1 MRVIDENHWWN
12 ERLDAWSS
20 EGFNVDSFRSSLE
33 AEPNSASELLL
44 KFDSL
49 IVKNRLLRKRVIDS
63 TMSRVEKSDW
73 LSQLDEVE
81 NTESI
86 LKKWN
91 EDAAVNRPWEPYIV
105 KAEDRWSAQGRR
117 SNLSALVK
125 RLNSLDPSSFSACQ
139 PLLILFDDV
148 SSESLI
154 SAMLD
159 EIESDEARRRQVVN
173 EMIELLSKEGVDAS
187 DARSMKINKALD
199 HLSSLQSRADGARN
213 NRLRIE
219 REIRPY
225 DDELANRLLEKNSKD
240 MTEEV
245 DAIVNNLSERLSS
258 LTSTIDEWKHLGVK
272 FPDDGKILPHDLLDW
287 EAGLPE
293 IEAAVEIHLRALE
306 RWKEFATLWPDRC
319 GDSSLAGRL
328 DKTEEFVDLVDSLDQ
343 EWRELELEGMQIIGS
358 WEDKGFAMDIWR
370 TRMAEEPR
378 SATKWLKREEVN
390 YQAANSLIE
399 ALMSL
404 DASIDGEDEIIRRVA
419 ILREFDLDNDLID
432 EMNYF
437 IETRARRGARHRSML
452 ETDWMDL
459 VRKGLAE
466 DRPTA
471 SLTLAEFE
479 SLIAD
484 ARTNKQ
490 HSGIPI
496 ERLEG
501 RMVEEIE
508 DWYQQGFSIEG
519 LREMLEKDPVNLA
532 LRMTTMREAVANH
545 EKLRRRVS
553 SLDWTRAPRMSIDVN
568 LDLSMPER
576 LASLSARI
584 PELMKALAQCKV
596 EDPDFKFVAWRPR
609 MRIKRVLVPAPE
621 SAEEDAME
629 AILKQMET
637 DVSET
642 EEENFREDEIVREDG
657 LTDHEF
663 WEDEK
668 WSAERWR
675 WWREKHGEKEEAIEP
690 ASQKSSED
698 EINNSEQEI
707 SEDDAPKKK
716 PGGIKGL
723 VSGGGRDGVGKFG
736 AVGDVIGGITDR
748 IGVTDYGLAGKSAVK
763 KKEKEESEQQDVV
776 VGDSSSMESILR
788 SLGLE
793 KEADMLLDN
802 GDINSVRRALASH
815 VGLEPR
821 DTRLDRLLRLS
832 LRLMPKG
839 DDDDEQRYAL
849 LSNLSELAKELSKWT
864 RIRLEARHSGAVGS
878 LLEDSL
884 TLGEALLRIPGP
896 GTALPLYSDDYD
908 LPAPD
913 DIDSLSNEVKVLKR
927 RVMLANS
934 GGVR

>member
-63 TMSRVEKSDW
+63 TMTREEKSGW
-73 LSQLDEVE
+73 LSQLDEVK

-91 EDAAVNRPWEPYIV
+91 EDAAINRPWEPYIV
-105 KAEDRWSAQGRR
+105 KAEDRWSQQGRR

-148 SSESLI
+148 SSEGLI
-154 SAMLD
+154 SSMLD

-173 EMIELLSKEGVDAS
+173 EMIDLLGKEGVDAS
-187 DARSMKINKALD
+187 DARSMKINEALD

-240 MTEEV
+240 LTEEV
-245 DAIVNNLSERLSS
+245 DAIINNLSERLSS
-258 LTSTIDEWKHLGVK
+258 LTSTIEEWKHLGVK

-287 EAGLPE
+287 EAELPE
-293 IEAAVEIHLRALE
+293 IEAAVELHLRALE
-306 RWKEFATLWPDRC
+306 RWREFATLWPDKC
-319 GDSSLAGRL
+319 GDSSLVGRL

-358 WEDKGFAMDIWR
+358 WEDKGFAMDVWR
-370 TRMAEEPR
+370 ARMAEEPR
-378 SATKWLKREEVN
+378 SATAWLKREEVN
-390 YQAANSLIE
+390 YQAANTLIE
-399 ALMSL
+399 SLMSL
-404 DASIDGEDEIIRRVA
+404 DASIDGEDEIMRRVA
-419 ILREFDLDNDLID
+419 ILREFDLDGGLIE

-437 IETRARRGARHRSML
+437 IENRARRGARHRSML

-466 DRPTA
+466 DRSTA

-484 ARTNKQ
+484 ARTNKR

-508 DWYQQGFSIEG
+508 EWYQQGFSIDG
-519 LREMLEKDPVNLA
+519 LKEMLEKDPVNLA

-553 SLDWTRAPRMSIDVN
+553 SLDWTRAPIMSIDVN

-584 PELMKALAQCKV
+584 PELMKDLAQCKV

-609 MRIKRVLVPAPE
+609 MRNRRVLVPAPE

-629 AILKQMET
+629 AILEEMET
-637 DVSET
+637 EVSET
-642 EEENFREDEIVREDG
+642 EEIDVELEEEVEEEVVEGDEEELVEEDE
-657 LTDHEF
+657 
-663 WEDEK
+663 
-668 WSAERWR
+668 
-675 WWREKHGEKEEAIEP
+675 
-690 ASQKSSED
+690 AS
-698 EINNSEQEI
+698 
-707 SEDDAPKKK
+707 KKK
-716 PGGIKGL
+716 PGRIKGL

-736 AVGDVIGGITDR
+736 AVGDVIGGLTDR
-748 IGVTDYGLAGKSAVK
+748 IGVTDYGLAGKSAAK
-763 KKEKEESEQQDVV
+763 KKEKEEAEQQGVV

-839 DDDDEQRYAL
+839 DDEDVQRYAL

-884 TLGEALLRIPGP
+884 TLGEALIRIPGP
-896 GTALPLYSDDYD
+896 GTALPLDADDYD

-913 DIDSLSNEVKVLKR
+913 DVDSLSNEVKVLKR

>member
-20 EGFNVDSFRSSLE
+20 EGFNVDSFRSSLA

-49 IVKNRLLRKRVIDS
+49 ITKNRLLRKRVIDS
-63 TMSRVEKSDW
+63 TMSREEKSGW
-73 LSQLDEVE
+73 LSQLDKVE

-91 EDAAVNRPWEPYIV
+91 EDAAINRPWEPYIV
-105 KAEDRWSAQGRR
+105 KAEDRWSQQGRR

-148 SSESLI
+148 SSEGLI
-154 SAMLD
+154 SSMLD

-173 EMIELLSKEGVDAS
+173 EMIDLLGREGVDAS
-187 DARSMKINKALD
+187 DARSMKINEALD

-240 MTEEV
+240 LTEEV
-245 DAIVNNLSERLSS
+245 DAIINNLSERLSS
-258 LTSTIDEWKHLGVK
+258 LTSTIEEWKHLGVK
-272 FPDDGKILPHDLLDW
+272 FPDDGKILPRDLLDW
-287 EAGLPE
+287 EAELPE
-293 IEAAVEIHLRALE
+293 IEAAVELHLRALE
-306 RWKEFATLWPDRC
+306 RWREFATLWPDKC
-319 GDSSLAGRL
+319 GDSSLVGRL

-358 WEDKGFAMDIWR
+358 WEDKGFAMDVWR

-378 SATKWLKREEVN
+378 NATAWLKSEEVN
-390 YQAANSLIE
+390 YQAANTLIE

-404 DASIDGEDEIIRRVA
+404 DASIDGEDEIMRRVA

-508 DWYQQGFSIEG
+508 EWYQQGFSTDG
-519 LREMLEKDPVNLA
+519 LKEMLEKDPVNLA
-532 LRMTTMREAVANH
+532 LMMTTMREAVANH
-545 EKLRRRVS
+545 ESLRRRVS
-553 SLDWTRAPRMSIDVN
+553 SLDWTRAPIMSIEVN

-584 PELMKALAQCKV
+584 PELMKELAQCKV

-609 MRIKRVLVPAPE
+609 MRTRRVLVPAPE

-629 AILKQMET
+629 AILKEMEAE
-637 DVSET
+637 VSET
-642 EEENFREDEIVREDG
+642 EEIDVEFEEEVEEETPEEIIV
-657 LTDHEF
+657 
-663 WEDEK
+663 
-668 WSAERWR
+668 
-675 WWREKHGEKEEAIEP
+675 
-690 ASQKSSED
+690 
-698 EINNSEQEI
+698 
-707 SEDDAPKKK
+707 EDDETSEKK
-716 PGGIKGL
+716 PGRIKGL

-736 AVGDVIGGITDR
+736 AVGDVLGGITDR
-748 IGVTDYGLAGKSAVK
+748 IGVTDYGLAGKSAAK
-763 KKEKEESEQQDVV
+763 KKEKEEAEQQEVV
-776 VGDSSSMESILR
+776 AGDSSSMESILR
-788 SLGLE
+788 SLGLD
-793 KEADMLLDN
+793 KDADMLLDN

-839 DDDDEQRYAL
+839 DDEDEQRYTL
-849 LSNLSELAKELSKWT
+849 LSSLSELAKELSKWT

-884 TLGEALLRIPGP
+884 TLGEALIRIPGP
-896 GTALPLYSDDYD
+896 GTALPLDADDYD

>member
-1 MRVIDENHWWN
+1 
-12 ERLDAWSS
+12 
-20 EGFNVDSFRSSLE
+20 
-33 AEPNSASELLL
+33 
-44 KFDSL
+44 
-49 IVKNRLLRKRVIDS
+49 
-63 TMSRVEKSDW
+63 MSREEKSGW
-73 LSQLDEVE
+73 LSQLDKVE

-91 EDAAVNRPWEPYIV
+91 EDAAINRPWEPYIV
-105 KAEDRWSAQGRR
+105 KAEDRWSQQGRR

-148 SSESLI
+148 SSEGLI
-154 SAMLD
+154 SSMLD

-173 EMIELLSKEGVDAS
+173 EMIDLLGREGVDAS
-187 DARSMKINKALD
+187 DARSMKINEALD

-240 MTEEV
+240 LTEEV
-245 DAIVNNLSERLSS
+245 DAIINNLSERLSS
-258 LTSTIDEWKHLGVK
+258 LTSTIEEWKHLGVK
-272 FPDDGKILPHDLLDW
+272 FPGDGKILPRDLLDW
-287 EAGLPE
+287 EAELPE
-293 IEAAVEIHLRALE
+293 IEAAVELHLRALE
-306 RWKEFATLWPDRC
+306 RWREFATLWPDKC
-319 GDSSLAGRL
+319 GDSSLVGRL

-358 WEDKGFAMDIWR
+358 WEDKGFAMDVWR

-378 SATKWLKREEVN
+378 NATAWLKREEVN
-390 YQAANSLIE
+390 YQAANTLIE

-404 DASIDGEDEIIRRVA
+404 DASIDGEDEIMRRVA

-508 DWYQQGFSIEG
+508 EWYQQGFSTDG
-519 LREMLEKDPVNLA
+519 LKEMLEKDPVNLA
-532 LRMTTMREAVANH
+532 LMMTTMREAVANH
-545 EKLRRRVS
+545 ESLRRRVS
-553 SLDWTRAPRMSIDVN
+553 SLDWTRAPIMSIEVN

-584 PELMKALAQCKV
+584 PELMKELAQCKV

-609 MRIKRVLVPAPE
+609 MRTRRVLVPAPE

-629 AILKQMET
+629 AILKEMEAE
-637 DVSET
+637 VSET
-642 EEENFREDEIVREDG
+642 EEIDVEFEEEVEEETPEEIIV
-657 LTDHEF
+657 
-663 WEDEK
+663 
-668 WSAERWR
+668 
-675 WWREKHGEKEEAIEP
+675 
-690 ASQKSSED
+690 
-698 EINNSEQEI
+698 
-707 SEDDAPKKK
+707 EDDETSEKK
-716 PGGIKGL
+716 PGRIKGL

-736 AVGDVIGGITDR
+736 AVGDVLGGITDR
-748 IGVTDYGLAGKSAVK
+748 IGVTDYGLAGKSAAK
-763 KKEKEESEQQDVV
+763 KKEKEEAEQQEVV
-776 VGDSSSMESILR
+776 AGDSSSMESILR
-788 SLGLE
+788 SLGLD
-793 KEADMLLDN
+793 KDADMLLDN

-839 DDDDEQRYAL
+839 DDEDEQRYTL
-849 LSNLSELAKELSKWT
+849 LSSLSELAKELSKWT

-884 TLGEALLRIPGP
+884 TLGEALIRIPGP
-896 GTALPLYSDDYD
+896 GTALPLDADDYD

>member
-1 MRVIDENHWWN
+1 M
-12 ERLDAWSS
+12 DAWSS
-20 EGFNVDSFRSSLE
+20 EGFNVDSFRSSLA

-49 IVKNRLLRKRVIDS
+49 ITKNRLLRKRVIDS
-63 TMSRVEKSDW
+63 TMSREEKSGW
-73 LSQLDEVE
+73 LSQLDKVE

-91 EDAAVNRPWEPYIV
+91 EDAAINRPWEPYIV
-105 KAEDRWSAQGRR
+105 KAEDRWSQQGRR

-148 SSESLI
+148 SSEGLI
-154 SAMLD
+154 SSMLD

-173 EMIELLSKEGVDAS
+173 EMIDLLGREGVDAS
-187 DARSMKINKALD
+187 DARSMKINEALD

-240 MTEEV
+240 LTEEV
-245 DAIVNNLSERLSS
+245 DAIINNLSERLSS
-258 LTSTIDEWKHLGVK
+258 LTSTIEEWKHLGVK
-272 FPDDGKILPHDLLDW
+272 FPDDGKILPRDLLDW
-287 EAGLPE
+287 EAELPE
-293 IEAAVEIHLRALE
+293 IEAAVELHLRALE
-306 RWKEFATLWPDRC
+306 RWREFATLWPDKC
-319 GDSSLAGRL
+319 GDSSLVGRL

-358 WEDKGFAMDIWR
+358 WEDKGFAMDVWR

-378 SATKWLKREEVN
+378 NATAWLKSEEVN
-390 YQAANSLIE
+390 YQAANTLIE

-404 DASIDGEDEIIRRVA
+404 DASIDGEDEIMRRVA

-508 DWYQQGFSIEG
+508 EWYQQGFSTDG
-519 LREMLEKDPVNLA
+519 LKEMLEKDPVNLA
-532 LRMTTMREAVANH
+532 LMMTTMREAVANH
-545 EKLRRRVS
+545 ESLRRRVS
-553 SLDWTRAPRMSIDVN
+553 SLDWTRAPIMSIEVN

-584 PELMKALAQCKV
+584 PELMKELAQCKV

-609 MRIKRVLVPAPE
+609 MRTRRVLVPAPE

-629 AILKQMET
+629 AILKEMEAE
-637 DVSET
+637 VSET
-642 EEENFREDEIVREDG
+642 EEIDVEFEEEVEEETPEEIIV
-657 LTDHEF
+657 
-663 WEDEK
+663 
-668 WSAERWR
+668 
-675 WWREKHGEKEEAIEP
+675 
-690 ASQKSSED
+690 
-698 EINNSEQEI
+698 
-707 SEDDAPKKK
+707 EDDETSEKK
-716 PGGIKGL
+716 PGRIKGL

-736 AVGDVIGGITDR
+736 AVGDVLGGITDR
-748 IGVTDYGLAGKSAVK
+748 IGVTDYGLAGKSAAK
-763 KKEKEESEQQDVV
+763 KKEKEEAEQQEVV
-776 VGDSSSMESILR
+776 AGDSSSMESILR
-788 SLGLE
+788 SLGLD
-793 KEADMLLDN
+793 KDADMLLDN

-839 DDDDEQRYAL
+839 DDEDEQRYTL
-849 LSNLSELAKELSKWT
+849 LSSLSELAKELSKWT

-878 LLEDSL
+878 LIEDSL
-884 TLGEALLRIPGP
+884 TLGEALIRIPGP
-896 GTALPLYSDDYD
+896 GTALPLDADDYD

>member
-1 MRVIDENHWWN
+1 MRVIDESHWWN

-63 TMSRVEKSDW
+63 TMTREEKSGW

-91 EDAAVNRPWEPYIV
+91 DDAAINRPWEPYIV
-105 KAEDRWSAQGRR
+105 KAEDRWSQQGRR

-148 SSESLI
+148 SSEGLI
-154 SAMLD
+154 SSMLD

-173 EMIELLSKEGVDAS
+173 EMIDLLGREGVDAS
-187 DARSMKINKALD
+187 DARSMKINEALD

-240 MTEEV
+240 LTEEV
-245 DAIVNNLSERLSS
+245 DAIINNLSERLSS
-258 LTSTIDEWKHLGVK
+258 LTSTIEEWKHLGVT
-272 FPDDGKILPHDLLDW
+272 FPDDGKILPNDLLDW
-287 EAGLPE
+287 EAELPE
-293 IEAAVEIHLRALE
+293 IEAAVELHLRALE
-306 RWKEFATLWPDRC
+306 RWREFATLWPDKC
-319 GDSSLAGRL
+319 GDSSFVGRL

-358 WEDKGFAMDIWR
+358 WEDKGFAMDVWR
-370 TRMAEEPR
+370 ARMAEEPR
-378 SATKWLKREEVN
+378 SATAWLKRDEVN
-390 YQAANSLIE
+390 YQAANTLIE

-404 DASIDGEDEIIRRVA
+404 DASIDGEDEIMRRVA

-484 ARTNKQ
+484 ARTNRQ

-508 DWYQQGFSIEG
+508 EWYQQGFSIDG
-519 LREMLEKDPVNLA
+519 LKEMLEKDPVNLA

-553 SLDWTRAPRMSIDVN
+553 SLDWTRAPIMSIDVN

-584 PELMKALAQCKV
+584 PELMKDLAQCKV

-609 MRIKRVLVPAPE
+609 MRTRRVLVPAPE

-629 AILKQMET
+629 AILEEMET
-637 DVSET
+637 EVSET
-642 EEENFREDEIVREDG
+642 EEIDVEFEEEVEEEVVEGDEEELVEEDE
-657 LTDHEF
+657 
-663 WEDEK
+663 
-668 WSAERWR
+668 
-675 WWREKHGEKEEAIEP
+675 
-690 ASQKSSED
+690 AS
-698 EINNSEQEI
+698 
-707 SEDDAPKKK
+707 KKK
-716 PGGIKGL
+716 PGRIKGL

-748 IGVTDYGLAGKSAVK
+748 IGVTDYGLAGKSAAK
-763 KKEKEESEQQDVV
+763 KKEKEEAEQQEVV

-839 DDDDEQRYAL
+839 DDEDEQRYAL

-878 LLEDSL
+878 LLDDSL
-884 TLGEALLRIPGP
+884 TLGEALMRIPGP
-896 GTALPLYSDDYD
+896 GTALPLDADDYD

>member
-1 MRVIDENHWWN
+1 
-12 ERLDAWSS
+12 
-20 EGFNVDSFRSSLE
+20 
-33 AEPNSASELLL
+33 
-44 KFDSL
+44 
-49 IVKNRLLRKRVIDS
+49 
-63 TMSRVEKSDW
+63 
-73 LSQLDEVE
+73 
-81 NTESI
+81 
-86 LKKWN
+86 
-91 EDAAVNRPWEPYIV
+91 
-105 KAEDRWSAQGRR
+105 
-117 SNLSALVK
+117 
-125 RLNSLDPSSFSACQ
+125 
-139 PLLILFDDV
+139 
-148 SSESLI
+148 
-154 SAMLD
+154 
-159 EIESDEARRRQVVN
+159 
-173 EMIELLSKEGVDAS
+173 
-187 DARSMKINKALD
+187 
-199 HLSSLQSRADGARN
+199 
-213 NRLRIE
+213 
-219 REIRPY
+219 
-225 DDELANRLLEKNSKD
+225 
-240 MTEEV
+240 
-245 DAIVNNLSERLSS
+245 
-258 LTSTIDEWKHLGVK
+258 
-272 FPDDGKILPHDLLDW
+272 
-287 EAGLPE
+287 
-293 IEAAVEIHLRALE
+293 
-306 RWKEFATLWPDRC
+306 
-319 GDSSLAGRL
+319 
-328 DKTEEFVDLVDSLDQ
+328 
-343 EWRELELEGMQIIGS
+343 
-358 WEDKGFAMDIWR
+358 
-370 TRMAEEPR
+370 
-378 SATKWLKREEVN
+378 
-390 YQAANSLIE
+390 
-399 ALMSL
+399 
-404 DASIDGEDEIIRRVA
+404 
-419 ILREFDLDNDLID
+419 
-432 EMNYF
+432 
-437 IETRARRGARHRSML
+437 
-452 ETDWMDL
+452 
-459 VRKGLAE
+459 
-466 DRPTA
+466 
-471 SLTLAEFE
+471 
-479 SLIAD
+479 
-484 ARTNKQ
+484 
-490 HSGIPI
+490 
-496 ERLEG
+496 
-501 RMVEEIE
+501 
-508 DWYQQGFSIEG
+508 
-519 LREMLEKDPVNLA
+519 
-532 LRMTTMREAVANH
+532 
-545 EKLRRRVS
+545 
-553 SLDWTRAPRMSIDVN
+553 MSIDVN

-642 EEENFREDEIVREDG
+642 EEEV
-657 LTDHEF
+657 
-663 WEDEK
+663 
-668 WSAERWR
+668 
-675 WWREKHGEKEEAIEP
+675 EEAIEP

-698 EINNSEQEI
+698 EINDSEQEI

-716 PGGIKGL
+716 SGGIKGL

-763 KKEKEESEQQDVV
+763 KKEKEESEQQDIV

-832 LRLMPKG
+832 LRLMPRG

>member
-1 MRVIDENHWWN
+1 MTRE
-12 ERLDAWSS
+12 
-20 EGFNVDSFRSSLE
+20 
-33 AEPNSASELLL
+33 
-44 KFDSL
+44 
-49 IVKNRLLRKRVIDS
+49 
-63 TMSRVEKSDW
+63 EKSGW

-91 EDAAVNRPWEPYIV
+91 DDAAINRPWEPYIV
-105 KAEDRWSAQGRR
+105 KAEDRWSQQGRR

-148 SSESLI
+148 SSEGLI
-154 SAMLD
+154 SSMLD

-173 EMIELLSKEGVDAS
+173 EMIDLLGREGVDAS
-187 DARSMKINKALD
+187 DARSMKINEALD

-240 MTEEV
+240 LTEEV
-245 DAIVNNLSERLSS
+245 DAIINNLSERLSS
-258 LTSTIDEWKHLGVK
+258 LTSTIEEWKHLGVT

-287 EAGLPE
+287 EAELPE
-293 IEAAVEIHLRALE
+293 IEAAVELHLRALE
-306 RWKEFATLWPDRC
+306 RWREFATLWPDKC
-319 GDSSLAGRL
+319 GDSSFVGRL

-358 WEDKGFAMDIWR
+358 WEDKGFAMDVWR
-370 TRMAEEPR
+370 ARMAEEPR
-378 SATKWLKREEVN
+378 SATAWLKRDEVN
-390 YQAANSLIE
+390 YQAANTLIE

-404 DASIDGEDEIIRRVA
+404 DASIDGEDEIMRRVA

-484 ARTNKQ
+484 ARTNRQ

-508 DWYQQGFSIEG
+508 EWYQQGFSIDG
-519 LREMLEKDPVNLA
+519 LKEMLEKDPVNLA

-553 SLDWTRAPRMSIDVN
+553 SLDWTRAPIMSIDVN

-584 PELMKALAQCKV
+584 PELMKDLAQCKV

-609 MRIKRVLVPAPE
+609 MRTRRVLVPAPE

-629 AILKQMET
+629 AILEEMET
-637 DVSET
+637 EVSET
-642 EEENFREDEIVREDG
+642 EEIDVEFEEEVEEEVVEGDEEELVEEDE
-657 LTDHEF
+657 
-663 WEDEK
+663 
-668 WSAERWR
+668 
-675 WWREKHGEKEEAIEP
+675 
-690 ASQKSSED
+690 AS
-698 EINNSEQEI
+698 
-707 SEDDAPKKK
+707 KKK
-716 PGGIKGL
+716 PGRIKGL

-748 IGVTDYGLAGKSAVK
+748 IGVTDYGLAGKSAAK
-763 KKEKEESEQQDVV
+763 KKEKEETEQQEVV

-839 DDDDEQRYAL
+839 DDEDEQRYAL

-878 LLEDSL
+878 LLDDSL
-884 TLGEALLRIPGP
+884 TLGEALMRIPGP
-896 GTALPLYSDDYD
+896 GTALPLDADDYD

>member
-63 TMSRVEKSDW
+63 TMTREEKSGW

-91 EDAAVNRPWEPYIV
+91 EDAAINRPWEPYIV
-105 KAEDRWSAQGRR
+105 KAEDRWSQQGRR

-148 SSESLI
+148 SSEALI
-154 SAMLD
+154 SSMLD

-173 EMIELLSKEGVDAS
+173 EMIDLLGREGVDAS
-187 DARSMKINKALD
+187 DARSMKINEALD

-240 MTEEV
+240 LTEEV
-245 DAIVNNLSERLSS
+245 DAIINNLSERLSS
-258 LTSTIDEWKHLGVK
+258 LTSTIEEWKHLGVK

-287 EAGLPE
+287 EAELPE
-293 IEAAVEIHLRALE
+293 IEAAVELHLRALE
-306 RWKEFATLWPDRC
+306 RWREFATLWPDKC
-319 GDSSLAGRL
+319 GDSSLVGRL

-358 WEDKGFAMDIWR
+358 WEDKGFAMDVWR

-378 SATKWLKREEVN
+378 SATAWLKREEVN
-390 YQAANSLIE
+390 YQAANTLIE

-404 DASIDGEDEIIRRVA
+404 DASIDGEDEIMRRVA
-419 ILREFDLDNDLID
+419 ILREFDLDNGLID

-508 DWYQQGFSIEG
+508 EWYQQGFSIDG
-519 LREMLEKDPVNLA
+519 LKEMLEKDPVNLA

-553 SLDWTRAPRMSIDVN
+553 SLDWTRAPIKSIDVN

-584 PELMKALAQCKV
+584 PELMKDLAQCKV

-609 MRIKRVLVPAPE
+609 MRTRRVLVPAPE

-629 AILKQMET
+629 AILKEMET
-637 DVSET
+637 DIPET
-642 EEENFREDEIVREDG
+642 EEIDVEPEEEAEEEIVEEDEEELVE
-657 LTDHEF
+657 
-663 WEDEK
+663 EDE
-668 WSAERWR
+668 
-675 WWREKHGEKEEAIEP
+675 
-690 ASQKSSED
+690 AS
-698 EINNSEQEI
+698 
-707 SEDDAPKKK
+707 KKK
-716 PGGIKGL
+716 PGRIKGL
-723 VSGGGRDGVGKFG
+723 VSDGDRDGVGKFD

-748 IGVTDYGLAGKSAVK
+748 IGVTDHGLAGKIAAK
-763 KKEKEESEQQDVV
+763 KKGKEEVAQQVVV

-839 DDDDEQRYAL
+839 DEEDEQRYAL

-884 TLGEALLRIPGP
+884 TLGEALIRIPGP
-896 GTALPLYSDDYD
+896 GTALPLEADDYD

>member
-1 MRVIDENHWWN
+1 MRVIDESHWWN

-63 TMSRVEKSDW
+63 TMTREEKSGW

-91 EDAAVNRPWEPYIV
+91 DDAAINRPWEPYIV
-105 KAEDRWSAQGRR
+105 KAEDRWSQQGRR

-148 SSESLI
+148 SSEGLI
-154 SAMLD
+154 SSMLD

-173 EMIELLSKEGVDAS
+173 EMIDLLGREGVDAS
-187 DARSMKINKALD
+187 DARSMKINEALD

-240 MTEEV
+240 LTEEV
-245 DAIVNNLSERLSS
+245 DAIINNLSERLSS
-258 LTSTIDEWKHLGVK
+258 LTSTIEEWKHLGVK

-287 EAGLPE
+287 EAELPE
-293 IEAAVEIHLRALE
+293 IEAAVELHLRALE
-306 RWKEFATLWPDRC
+306 RWREFATLWPDKC
-319 GDSSLAGRL
+319 GDSSFVGRL

-358 WEDKGFAMDIWR
+358 WEDKGFAMDVWR
-370 TRMAEEPR
+370 ARMAEEPR
-378 SATKWLKREEVN
+378 SATAWLKRDEVN
-390 YQAANSLIE
+390 YQAANTLIE

-404 DASIDGEDEIIRRVA
+404 DASIDGEDEIMRRVA

-484 ARTNKQ
+484 ARTNRQ

-508 DWYQQGFSIEG
+508 EWYQQGFSIDG
-519 LREMLEKDPVNLA
+519 LKEMLEKDPVNLA

-553 SLDWTRAPRMSIDVN
+553 SLDWTRAPIMSIDVN

-584 PELMKALAQCKV
+584 PELMKDLAQCKV

-609 MRIKRVLVPAPE
+609 MRTRRVLVPAPE

-629 AILKQMET
+629 AILEEMET
-637 DVSET
+637 EVSET
-642 EEENFREDEIVREDG
+642 EEIDVEFEEEVEEEVVEGDEEELVEEDE
-657 LTDHEF
+657 
-663 WEDEK
+663 
-668 WSAERWR
+668 
-675 WWREKHGEKEEAIEP
+675 
-690 ASQKSSED
+690 AS
-698 EINNSEQEI
+698 
-707 SEDDAPKKK
+707 KKK
-716 PGGIKGL
+716 PGRIKGL

-748 IGVTDYGLAGKSAVK
+748 IGVTDYGLAGKSAAK
-763 KKEKEESEQQDVV
+763 KKEKEEAEQQEVV

-839 DDDDEQRYAL
+839 DDEDEQRYAL

-878 LLEDSL
+878 LLDDSL
-884 TLGEALLRIPGP
+884 TLGEALMRIPGP
-896 GTALPLYSDDYD
+896 GTALPLDADDYD

>member
-49 IVKNRLLRKRVIDS
+49 IVKNRFLRKRVIDS
-63 TMSRVEKSDW
+63 TMTREEKSGW

-91 EDAAVNRPWEPYIV
+91 EDAAINRPWEPYIV
-105 KAEDRWSAQGRR
+105 KAEDRWSQQGRR

-148 SSESLI
+148 SSEGLI
-154 SAMLD
+154 SSMLD

-173 EMIELLSKEGVDAS
+173 EMIDLLGREGVDAS
-187 DARSMKINKALD
+187 DARSMKINEALD

-240 MTEEV
+240 LTEEV
-245 DAIVNNLSERLSS
+245 DAIINNLSERLSS
-258 LTSTIDEWKHLGVK
+258 LTSTIEEWKHLGVK

-287 EAGLPE
+287 EAELPE
-293 IEAAVEIHLRALE
+293 IEAAVELHLRALE
-306 RWKEFATLWPDRC
+306 RWREFATLWPDKC
-319 GDSSLAGRL
+319 GDSSLVGRL

-358 WEDKGFAMDIWR
+358 WEDKGFAMDVWR
-370 TRMAEEPR
+370 ARMAEEPR
-378 SATKWLKREEVN
+378 SATAWLKREEVN
-390 YQAANSLIE
+390 YQAANTLIE

-404 DASIDGEDEIIRRVA
+404 DASIDGEDEIMRRVA

-508 DWYQQGFSIEG
+508 EWYQQGFSIDG
-519 LREMLEKDPVNLA
+519 LKEMLEKDPVNLA

-553 SLDWTRAPRMSIDVN
+553 SLDWTRAPIMSIDVN

-584 PELMKALAQCKV
+584 PELMKDLAQCKV

-609 MRIKRVLVPAPE
+609 MRTRRVLVPAPE

-629 AILKQMET
+629 AILKEMET
-637 DVSET
+637 EVSET
-642 EEENFREDEIVREDG
+642 EEIDVEPEEEVEEEIVEEDEEELVE
-657 LTDHEF
+657 
-663 WEDEK
+663 EDE
-668 WSAERWR
+668 
-675 WWREKHGEKEEAIEP
+675 P
-690 ASQKSSED
+690 
-698 EINNSEQEI
+698 
-707 SEDDAPKKK
+707 PKKK
-716 PGGIKGL
+716 PGRIKGL

-748 IGVTDYGLAGKSAVK
+748 IGVTDYGLAGKSAAK
-763 KKEKEESEQQDVV
+763 KKEKEEAEQQEVV

-839 DDDDEQRYAL
+839 DDEDEQRYAL

-884 TLGEALLRIPGP
+884 TLGEALIRIPGP
-896 GTALPLYSDDYD
+896 GTALPLEADDYD

>member
-1 MRVIDENHWWN
+1 MRTIDENHWWN

-63 TMSRVEKSDW
+63 TMTREEKSSW
-73 LSQLDEVE
+73 LSELDEVE

-86 LKKWN
+86 LKKWI
-91 EDAAVNRPWEPYIV
+91 EDAAINRPWEPYIV
-105 KAEDRWSAQGRR
+105 KAEDRWSQQGRR

-139 PLLILFDDV
+139 PLFILFDDV
-148 SSESLI
+148 SSEGLI
-154 SAMLD
+154 SSMLD
-159 EIESDEARRRQVVN
+159 EIESDEARRRNVVN
-173 EMIELLSKEGVDAS
+173 EMIGLLAREGVDAS
-187 DARSMKINKALD
+187 DARSMKINEALD

-240 MTEEV
+240 LTEEV
-245 DAIVNNLSERLSS
+245 DAIINNLSERLSS
-258 LTSTIDEWKHLGVK
+258 LTSTIEEWKHLGVK

-287 EAGLPE
+287 EAELPE
-293 IEAAVEIHLRALE
+293 IEAAVELHLRALE
-306 RWKEFATLWPDRC
+306 RWREFATLWPDKC
-319 GDSSLAGRL
+319 GDSSLVGRL

-358 WEDKGFAMDIWR
+358 WEDKGFAMDVWR
-370 TRMAEEPR
+370 ARMAEEPR
-378 SATKWLKREEVN
+378 SAIAWLKREEVN
-390 YQAANSLIE
+390 YRAANSLIE
-399 ALMSL
+399 ALVSL
-404 DASIDGEDEIIRRVA
+404 DASIDGEDEIMQRVA
-419 ILREFDLDNDLID
+419 ILREFDLDDGLIE

-484 ARTNKQ
+484 ARTNKR

-508 DWYQQGFSIEG
+508 EWYQQGFSIEG
-519 LREMLEKDPVNLA
+519 VREMLEKDPVNLA
-532 LRMTTMREAVANH
+532 LMMTTMREAVANH

-553 SLDWTRAPRMSIDVN
+553 SLDWTRSPKMSIDVN

-584 PELMKALAQCKV
+584 PDLMKELAQCKV

-609 MRIKRVLVPAPE
+609 MRARRVLVPAPE

-629 AILKQMET
+629 AILKEMET
-637 DVSET
+637 EVSVT
-642 EEENFREDEIVREDG
+642 EEIDVEFEEEAEEEIVEEHMED
-657 LTDHEF
+657 LV
-663 WEDEK
+663 
-668 WSAERWR
+668 
-675 WWREKHGEKEEAIEP
+675 EEEP
-690 ASQKSSED
+690 
-698 EINNSEQEI
+698 
-707 SEDDAPKKK
+707 PKKK
-716 PGGIKGL
+716 SGRIKGL

-748 IGVTDYGLAGKSAVK
+748 IGVTDYGLAGKSAAK
-763 KKEKEESEQQDVV
+763 KKEKEEAEQKEIVI
-776 VGDSSSMESILR
+776 GDSSAMESILR

-839 DDDDEQRYAL
+839 DDEDEQRFAL

-864 RIRLEARHSGAVGS
+864 RVRLEARHSGAVGS

-884 TLGEALLRIPGP
+884 TLGEALIRIPGP
-896 GTALPLYSDDYD
+896 GTALPLDADDYA
-908 LPAPD
+908 LPSPD
-913 DIDSLSNEVKVLKR
+913 DIDSLSNEIEVLKR

>member
-1 MRVIDENHWWN
+1 M
-12 ERLDAWSS
+12 DAWSS
-20 EGFNVDSFRSSLE
+20 EGFNVDSFRSSLA

-49 IVKNRLLRKRVIDS
+49 ITKNRLLRKRVIDS
-63 TMSRVEKSDW
+63 TMSREEKSGW
-73 LSQLDEVE
+73 LSQLDKVE

-91 EDAAVNRPWEPYIV
+91 EDAAINRPWEPYIV
-105 KAEDRWSAQGRR
+105 KAEDRWSQQGRR

-148 SSESLI
+148 SSEGLI
-154 SAMLD
+154 SSMLD

-173 EMIELLSKEGVDAS
+173 EMIDLLGREGVDAS
-187 DARSMKINKALD
+187 DARSMKINEALD

-240 MTEEV
+240 LTEEV
-245 DAIVNNLSERLSS
+245 DAIINNLSERLSS
-258 LTSTIDEWKHLGVK
+258 LTSTIEEWKHLGVK
-272 FPDDGKILPHDLLDW
+272 FPDDGKILPRDLLDW
-287 EAGLPE
+287 EAELPE
-293 IEAAVEIHLRALE
+293 IEAAVELHLRALE
-306 RWKEFATLWPDRC
+306 RWREFATLWPDKC
-319 GDSSLAGRL
+319 GDSSLVGRL

-358 WEDKGFAMDIWR
+358 WEDKGFAMDVWR

-378 SATKWLKREEVN
+378 NATAWLKREEVN
-390 YQAANSLIE
+390 YQAANTLIE
-399 ALMSL
+399 ALMAL
-404 DASIDGEDEIIRRVA
+404 DASIDGEDEIMRRVA

-508 DWYQQGFSIEG
+508 EWYQQGFSTDG
-519 LREMLEKDPVNLA
+519 LKEMLEKDPVNLA
-532 LRMTTMREAVANH
+532 LMMTTMREAVANH
-545 EKLRRRVS
+545 ESLRRRVS
-553 SLDWTRAPRMSIDVN
+553 SLDWTRAPIMSIEVN

-584 PELMKALAQCKV
+584 PELMKELAQCKI

-609 MRIKRVLVPAPE
+609 MRTRRVLVPAPE

-629 AILKQMET
+629 AILKEMEAE
-637 DVSET
+637 VSET
-642 EEENFREDEIVREDG
+642 EEIDVEFEEEVEEETPEEIIV
-657 LTDHEF
+657 
-663 WEDEK
+663 
-668 WSAERWR
+668 
-675 WWREKHGEKEEAIEP
+675 
-690 ASQKSSED
+690 
-698 EINNSEQEI
+698 
-707 SEDDAPKKK
+707 EDDETSEKK
-716 PGGIKGL
+716 PGRIKGL

-736 AVGDVIGGITDR
+736 AVGDVLGGITDR
-748 IGVTDYGLAGKSAVK
+748 IGVTDYGLAGKSAAK
-763 KKEKEESEQQDVV
+763 KKEKEEAEQQEVV
-776 VGDSSSMESILR
+776 AGDSSSMESILR
-788 SLGLE
+788 SLGLD
-793 KEADMLLDN
+793 KDADMLLDN

-839 DDDDEQRYAL
+839 DDEDEQRYTL
-849 LSNLSELAKELSKWT
+849 LSSLSELAKELSKWT

-884 TLGEALLRIPGP
+884 TLGEALIRIPGP
-896 GTALPLYSDDYD
+896 GTALPLDADDYD